1 MPDTPLT
8 DHDYARALAS
18 LQSKSFQSN
27 ELQYAEHF
35 TQLLLLHPTMRT
47 KHELDFTSRFRSYH
61 TFATMMMK
69 REVVRSFPAGSLAV
83 MDFKK
88 EDLRLSVVYEG
99 GFTPE
104 VAVALVVQQ
113 GAEMWVI
120 FEADGRLTVDE
131 AWKAF
136 GEKLRVNVEP
146 MVRGLL
152 REAGDAEVGS
162 AGG

>member
-1 MPDTPLT
+1 
-8 DHDYARALAS
+8 
-18 LQSKSFQSN
+18 
-27 ELQYAEHF
+27 
-35 TQLLLLHPTMRT
+35 
-47 KHELDFTSRFRSYH
+47 
-61 TFATMMMK
+61 MMK